1 MHNLVSISS
10 LVAKGLNKS
19 QFVFRPNALKKSVN
33 YFREHFPGQSIYA
46 VKTNS
51 DPLILK
57 QIYQNGIKGFDVAS
71 LGEVKLIYDLFD
83 DAEIFFMNPVKSRN
97 AIKTAY
103 FDYGVRHFSLDHE
116 HELDKILSETNNA
129 KDLNLHVRI
138 AIPNSFAEI
147 SLSDKFGVNL
157 QQAPELIKK
166 TAKYAKSCG
175 VCFHVGSQ
183 SMHPDSYL
191 IAIRTVKD
199 VIAKSDILP
208 KYFNVGGG
216 FPSIYPGFM
225 PPSLKNYFKLINKE
239 FKSIPN
245 SDKMHLLAEPGRAI
259 VAESMSLIVKVE
271 LRKDDYLYINDGTY
285 GSLFDAGVL
294 GFVFPSKLIN
304 DHKINSTD
312 LTPFSFYG
320 PTCDSLDYMKGPF
333 YLPNEIKEGD
343 YIEIGQVGAYAKAM
357 ATGFNG
363 FYSEENI
370 INISDE
376 PLMTM
381 YVENHSVNGKVE
393 IVAA

>member
-10 LVAKGLNKS
+10 ITSKGLDKS
-19 QFVFRPNALKKSVN
+19 QFVFRPSSLKKSVN
-33 YFREHFPGQSIYA
+33 YFLDNFQGQSIYA
-46 VKTNS
+46 VKTNA
-51 DPLILK
+51 DPFILK
-57 QIYQNGIKGFDVAS
+57 HIYQNGIKAFDVAS
-71 LGEVKLIYDLFD
+71 IEEVKLVHDLFD
-83 DAEIFFMNPVKSRN
+83 GVEIFFMNPVKSRN

-103 FDYGVRHFSLDHE
+103 FDYGVRHFSIDHE
-116 HELDKILSETNNA
+116 HELEKILTETNNA
-129 KDLNLHVRI
+129 KDLNLHVRL
-138 AIPNSFAEI
+138 AIPNNFAEI

-157 QQAPELIKK
+157 QKAPDLIKK
-166 TAKYAKSCG
+166 TAKYANNIG

-199 VIAKSDILP
+199 VIAKANLLP

-216 FPSIYPGFM
+216 FPSIYPGSI
-225 PPSLKNYFKLINKE
+225 PPCLKSYFNLIEKE

-245 SDKMHLLAEPGRAI
+245 SDKMHLIAEPGRAI

-271 LRKDDYLYINDGTY
+271 LRKNDHLYINDGTY

-294 GFVFPSKLIN
+294 GFVFPTKLICN
-304 DHKINSTD
+304 YKIYPTD
-312 LTPFSFYG
+312 LMPFSFYG

-363 FYSEENI
+363 FYCEENI
-370 INISDE
+370 ININDE

-381 YVENHSVNGKVE
+381 YGQNHSVNEKFE